1 MNDKPVDPQSI
12 KPVLPAKLLV
22 MIGGMRC
29 GTRAML
35 RYLSQHPQLCAHD
48 KAHDPHF
55 FSSDENWKKG
65 LDWYL
70 SGWSRFDPAAHQ
82 FGLESSTH
90 YTKYPFIKKVPERM
104 RRSGLDFT
112 FIYAMRDPIERI
124 ESHFVHNAGKG
135 YVDPE
140 NPEARAR
147 FLEQATAYSDYNL
160 QLQRFEAAFP
170 GKRFFTYAL
179 EELQQSRN
187 ELLERLSGFLQI
199 EAFAFDEVP
208 YVRTKLTE
216 TVHKVSLTEAEKES
230 AGKALADGVRA
241 LEARGIVDSGRWS
254 TFRRY
259 APAPAIK
266 AQAEHPAAPHIRR
279 LGKRL
284 AFLTVDTE
292 AMRYRAKN
300 RHVNKL
306 IWGEHPKGQA
316 GIREMAAIGKEF
328 GARHVFFLDM
338 CEEELFGEP
347 IAEVARYLGD
357 AGEDVQLHAHPEILP
372 DTFWVRHGLPSEPSQ
387 MNEFDRGR
395 AHFVLKHFADRLA
408 ELTGRTTLAYRA
420 GSFRW
425 SGATI
430 EAMADAGLKLSF
442 NASHK
447 SATMRRGAQPPSVD
461 GPYRWSNGVIE
472 IPLTEEQRDEDVFA
486 SFAFPMKRD
495 GAHNVKA
502 LYRKYALHDQNGEKR
517 KFLNLLTHSWS
528 LLEFE
533 DGGKIATYVSDQ
545 RSEEYRKLVGMIAKD
560 FDILS
565 SDEFASLP
573 EAERLKALSANSQP
587 LPA

>member
-1 MNDKPVDPQSI
+1 
-12 KPVLPAKLLV
+12 

-35 RYLSQHPQLCAHD
+35 RYLSQHPQLCPHE

-65 LDWYL
+65 LSWYL
-70 SGWSRFDPAAHQ
+70 SGWAEFDPETHLY
-82 FGLESSTH
+82 GLESSTH
-90 YTKYPFIKKVPERM
+90 YTKYPLIKRVPERM

-135 YVDPE
+135 YVDPD
-140 NPEARAR
+140 NPKARAR
-147 FLEQATAYSDYNL
+147 FLAQALAYSDYNM
-160 QLQRFEAAFP
+160 QLERFENAFP
-170 GKRFFTYAL
+170 GKRLFIYAL
-179 EELQQSRN
+179 EDLQQRRA
-187 ELLERLSGFLQI
+187 ELLGRLSEFLQI
-199 EAFAFDEVP
+199 DSFPFEEVP
-208 YVRTKLTE
+208 YVRTKLSE
-216 TVHKVSLTEAEKES
+216 NAQKIRLTEAEKE
-230 AGKALADGVRA
+230 AAAHKLADGISA
-241 LEARGIVDSGRWS
+241 LASRGVIDPGKWQTYSQ
-254 TFRRY
+254 Y
-259 APAPAIK
+259 APKRVVDLLEPRPAC
-266 AQAEHPAAPHIRR
+266 PAVNR
-279 LGKRL
+279 LGSRL

-306 IWGEHPKGQA
+306 IWGEHPKGRA

-338 CEEELFGEP
+338 CEEELFGES

-372 DTFWVRHGLPSEPSQ
+372 DTFWARHDLPSEPSQ
-387 MNEFDRGR
+387 MNEFDKSR

-408 ELTGRTTLAYRA
+408 QLTGRPTLAYRA

-430 EAMADAGLKLSF
+430 EAMAEAGLQLSF

-447 SATMRRGAQPPSVD
+447 SAAMGRGAQPAELD

-472 IPLTEEQRDEDVFA
+472 IPLTEEQRDESVFA

-502 LYRKYALHDQNGEKR
+502 LYRKYALQDRSGEKR

-528 LLEFE
+528 LLEFDE
-533 DGGKIATYVSDQ
+533 GGKIANYVNDQ
-545 RSEEYRKLVGMIAKD
+545 RTEEYRALVGMIAKD

-565 SDEFASLP
+565 SDQFASLP
-573 EAERLKALSANSQP
+573 EGEREKALAPGHQL